1 MKSLVIGL
9 GMVLAGLVPV
19 AYAGYADERA
29 QIEDLMGRYLFANDW
44 VDADAYADT
53 FTEDGVLVHGKGE
66 AHGKAEIR
74 AFLLQWRA
82 SLQAGGQT
90 EGLRPPRT
98 RHSITNLVVKVE
110 GDTARARAYWTMLS
124 NDRADR
130 QPYVKAF
137 GHYED
142 DLVKVNGQWLFKR
155 REIYNEQLERRAAT
169 SRRPTAF

>member
-29 QIEDLMGRYLFANDW
+29 QIEDLMGRYLFA
-44 VDADAYADT
+44 T

-155 REIYNEQLERRAAT
+155 REIYHEQLERRAAT